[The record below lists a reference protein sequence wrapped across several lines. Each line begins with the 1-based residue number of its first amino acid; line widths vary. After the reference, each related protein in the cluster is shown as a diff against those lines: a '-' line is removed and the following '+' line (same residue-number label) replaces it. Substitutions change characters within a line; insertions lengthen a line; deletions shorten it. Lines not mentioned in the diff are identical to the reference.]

1 MREVLKIEGVIKR
14 FSKATSNV
22 IDGLSFSIMQGE
34 IVALVGESGSGK
46 TTLTRL
52 ISGLDHINEGCIT
65 LNGKIVSSDHI
76 FIEPEDRAVGLV
88 FQDYALFPHLT
99 VFENVAYGLLKGENK
114 KNRVEEVL
122 GLVGLSSFQKRY
134 PHQLSGGQQQRI
146 ALARAL
152 APKPELIIL
161 DEPFSNLD
169 ASNKDKLSFEIEQ
182 IIRNTGVTAIYVTHD
197 TQNAM
202 LVSDKM
208 IVINKGR
215 IAQLGTPKELYTSP
229 HSLKVASLFT
239 ALIILNQEDLSY
251 FNFKANHNTR
261 YAIRVIHLEVND
273 TLKNQCSIKVLSSK
287 FYLDSYVN
295 FGYLPNGKKI
305 NFNSKEAFEDK
316 VINLAFEEINL
327 LNFTVG

>member
-1 MREVLKIEGVIKR
+1 M
-14 FSKATSNV
+14 
-22 IDGLSFSIMQGE
+22 
-34 IVALVGESGSGK
+34 ALVGESGSGK

-52 ISGLDHINEGCIT
+52 ISGLDHIDNGCIT

-76 FIEPEDRAVGLV
+76 FVEPEDRSVGLV

-99 VFENVAYGLLKGENK
+99 VFENVAYGLLKAENK

-122 GLVGLSSFQKRY
+122 ELVGLNSFQKRY

-152 APKPELIIL
+152 APKPKLIIL

-229 HSLKVASLFT
+229 QSLKVASLFT
-239 ALIILNQEDLSY
+239 PTITLTQEDLSY
-251 FNFKANHNTR
+251 FNFKTNHKAI
-261 YAIRVIHLEVND
+261 YAIRVMHFEVND
-273 TLKNQCSIKVLSSK
+273 TLKHQCSIKVSSSK
-287 FYLDSYVN
+287 FYLNKFVN
-295 FGYLPNGKKI
+295 VGYLPNQKK
-305 NFNSKEAFEDK
+305 N
-316 VINLAFEEINL
+316 
-327 LNFTVG
+327 